1 VKILVAGGT
10 GFIGRHAVADLLAYG
25 HDVTSLSRSRAP
37 AGWPCRHLQLDV
49 CGAAARIA
57 ACAADGIVHLAGL
70 PDVAYSLEHP
80 HEVSL
85 INAGG
90 TLNVL
95 EGAREGG
102 ARVVLAST
110 QRVYLP
116 SDRPLPEDAPL
127 AADNPYAVSKRV
139 AEQWLR
145 MYQDLY
151 GVPTVALRGFSIY
164 GPGQV
169 VRGGSSGVLSILT
182 QRALSGLPLEVDAG
196 TLRDFVHVWDAVAA
210 IRLALTVPG
219 AVGGVFNVGSGVG
232 TSLATLAER
241 VRAATAS
248 VSAVHASEA
257 IETSGYV
264 ADLTRARA
272 DLGFAPSISLEEG
285 LDEYVTW
292 LRETRANPAQGAAHA
307 APARG

>member
-1 VKILVAGGT
+1 
-10 GFIGRHAVADLLAYG
+10 
-25 HDVTSLSRSRAP
+25 
-37 AGWPCRHLQLDV
+37 
-49 CGAAARIA
+49 
-57 ACAADGIVHLAGL
+57 L
-70 PDVAYSLEHP
+70 PDVGYSLEHP
-80 HEVSL
+80 HVVSL
-85 INAGG
+85 VNAGG

-116 SDRPLPEDAPL
+116 SSHPLTEDAPR

-139 AEQWLR
+139 AEQWLG

-151 GVPTVALRGFSIY
+151 AVPTVALRGFSIY
-164 GPGQV
+164 GPGQL

-182 QRALSGLPLEVDAG
+182 QRALAGLPLDVDAG
-196 TLRDFVHVWDAVAA
+196 TLRDFVHVSDAVAA
-210 IRLALTVPG
+210 FRLALTAPG
-219 AVGGVFNVGSGVG
+219 AVGGVFNVGSGVA

-248 VSAVHASEA
+248 ASVVQARDAVEA
-257 IETSGYV
+257 SGYV

-272 DLGFAPSISLEEG
+272 ELGFEPGISLEQG
-285 LDEYVTW
+285 LDEYVNW
-292 LRETRANPAQGAAHA
+292 LRETRADSAQGAAHTA
-307 APARG
+307 TARG